1 MAGVI
6 ARGIKAPLIKAGDDL
21 VRIIVD
27 SLANDSKLHN
37 YKLQNNDIICITEA
51 VIARSDNNY
60 ASVFDIA
67 RDVKKKFPS
76 EHVGVV
82 FPIFSRNRFETC
94 LRGIALG
101 AKEVTVVLNYP
112 RDEVGNA
119 LVSEEEIIEARIN
132 PYVDTLTLEE
142 FKKLFKESKHPITGV
157 DYVELYITTI
167 EKAGAKARIIFS
179 NDVTSI
185 LSYTKDVLISNI
197 HKRNETRDRLL
208 KIDKTANVLT
218 LAHILNEPTKEHGYN
233 EQYGLL
239 GTNKASEDRM
249 KMFPKNAKEIVEK
262 VRVAVKQQFNVYVEV
277 LAFGDGAFKDPSTQI
292 WELADPVV
300 GLAYTP
306 RLQGL
311 HSEVK
316 LKYLVDEKYK
326 HLKDEELEKALQ
338 AEIAQSR
345 AKMQEKNSSLGT
357 TPRQF
362 SDLLGSLSDLVMGS
376 GDKGTPFVLVQN
388 YFEHY

>member
-1 MAGVI
+1 
-6 ARGIKAPLIKAGDDL
+6 
-21 VRIIVD
+21 
-27 SLANDSKLHN
+27 
-37 YKLQNNDIICITEA
+37 
-51 VIARSDNNY
+51 
-60 ASVFDIA
+60 
-67 RDVKKKFPS
+67 
-76 EHVGVV
+76 
-82 FPIFSRNRFETC
+82 
-94 LRGIALG
+94 
-101 AKEVTVVLNYP
+101 
-112 RDEVGNA
+112 
-119 LVSEEEIIEARIN
+119 
-132 PYVDTLTLEE
+132 
-142 FKKLFKESKHPITGV
+142 
-157 DYVELYITTI
+157 
-167 EKAGAKARIIFS
+167 
-179 NDVTSI
+179 
-185 LSYTKDVLISNI
+185 
-197 HKRNETRDRLL
+197 
-208 KIDKTANVLT
+208 
-218 LAHILNEPTKEHGYN
+218 
-233 EQYGLL
+233 
-239 GTNKASEDRM
+239 
-249 KMFPKNAKEIVEK
+249 MFPKNAKEIVEN

-311 HSEVK
+311 PSEVK

-345 AKMQEKNSSLGT
+345 AKCKKNSSLGT